1 MTLLNK
7 RINKIFDK
15 VLEEYSILFSFAYVY
30 YFPVINWNFF
40 CAFLLHYQTRRGL
53 SAWLEISN
61 HLTAGCRLSKG

>member
-7 RINKIFDK
+7 RINKLFDK

-53 SAWLEISN
+53 SA
-61 HLTAGCRLSKG
+61 